1 MNTIRRLLVKML
13 LWALG
18 THSFHRVK
26 KGEVEKMWNFM
37 ATAPELR
44 GLEAMFMQMSE
55 DYRNM
60 YMRTG
65 SETYKGMVISFVS
78 LREFLT
84 AHKPKRKAQGKLAE
98 AKKIGDSKV
107 HRAVKY

>member
-1 MNTIRRLLVKML
+1 MKTVRRLMVKML

-18 THSFHRVK
+18 TRSFHRVK
-26 KGEVEKMWNFM
+26 KEDVEKMWNFM

-44 GLEAMFMQMSE
+44 KLEAMLMQMSE

-65 SETYKGMVISFVS
+65 SETYKGMVVSFVS
-78 LREFLT
+78 MREFLM
-84 AHKPKRKAQGKLAE
+84 AHKPKRKAQSKLAE
-98 AKKIGDSKV
+98 AKKIGDRKV